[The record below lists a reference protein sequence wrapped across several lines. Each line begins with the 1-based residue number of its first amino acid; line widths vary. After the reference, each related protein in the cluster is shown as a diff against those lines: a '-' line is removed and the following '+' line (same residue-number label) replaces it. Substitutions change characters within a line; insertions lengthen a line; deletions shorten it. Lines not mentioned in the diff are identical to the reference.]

1 MSTGRSNS
9 VENGFYLSFAKSA
22 SVSFAK
28 RNLNSPSRWPTYRSQ
43 KFTILQYR
51 LIPGPTG
58 CFGLAVKR
66 KGAIGAIG
74 GYDPVRF

>member
-1 MSTGRSNS
+1 LYMTM
-9 VENGFYLSFAKSA
+9 
-22 SVSFAK
+22 VS
-28 RNLNSPSRWPTYRSQ
+28 RDSSSLSRWPTYRSQ

-51 LIPGPTG
+51 AIPGPTG

-74 GYDPVRF
+74 GYDPGRF